1 MAAAVVPG
9 SRNQATNKTWELSLY
24 ELHRQPQPATTDD
37 TEIAVPAKDL
47 HTELMCPICLDL
59 LRQTMTTKECL
70 HRFCH
75 ECIITALRSGNKECP
90 TCRKKLISKRSLRP
104 DPNFDALMSKIY
116 PCREDYEQQQDQL
129 LTAITKHHNN
139 LSFQTSIEEGLK
151 MQAQSR
157 TKLPTSNNEG
167 PAITES
173 PLRWGGPSGPSS
185 DEDSQS
191 SLKRSRVGSA
201 SEESLEGSA
210 SDVAD
215 DAVEIILKPRNTNA
229 GLTTRFLKTT
239 CNASIEHIKRYL
251 ALRLPFSTTPTNP
264 DETAVY
270 IITMLTADDTYTPL
284 PPNMTLET
292 ALDSYW
298 NDDAPLEMYYAIA
311 MVEK

>member
-1 MAAAVVPG
+1 
-9 SRNQATNKTWELSLY
+9 
-24 ELHRQPQPATTDD
+24 
-37 TEIAVPAKDL
+37 
-47 HTELMCPICLDL
+47 
-59 LRQTMTTKECL
+59 
-70 HRFCH
+70 
-75 ECIITALRSGNKECP
+75 
-90 TCRKKLISKRSLRP
+90 
-104 DPNFDALMSKIY
+104 
-116 PCREDYEQQQDQL
+116 
-129 LTAITKHHNN
+129 
-139 LSFQTSIEEGLK
+139 